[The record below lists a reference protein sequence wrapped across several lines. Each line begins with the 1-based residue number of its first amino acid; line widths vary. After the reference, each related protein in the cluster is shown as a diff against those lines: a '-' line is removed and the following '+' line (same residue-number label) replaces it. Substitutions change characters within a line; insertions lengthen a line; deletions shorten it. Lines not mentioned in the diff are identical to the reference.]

1 MDGPRDCHTEWRES
15 EKEKYCMTFLICGI
29 EKEMIQM
36 DLLTK
41 QSLTDLENELMALG
55 GKVGG
60 KG

>member
-1 MDGPRDCHTEWRES
+1 
-15 EKEKYCMTFLICGI
+15 MTFPICGI